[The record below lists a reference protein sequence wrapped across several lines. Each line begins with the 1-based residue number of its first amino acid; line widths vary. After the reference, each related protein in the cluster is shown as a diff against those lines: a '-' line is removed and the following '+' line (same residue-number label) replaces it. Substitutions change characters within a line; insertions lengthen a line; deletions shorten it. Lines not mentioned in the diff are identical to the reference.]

1 MDGAQLRE
9 AMRKLTEQ
17 VVKDEHELMTL
28 SQKVNNLKRTIPENK
43 RKLEKLQ
50 RDTLAT
56 EALARRR
63 KVATD
68 AYNAAKNL
76 K

>member
-1 MDGAQLRE
+1 
-9 AMRKLTEQ
+9 MRKLTEQ
-17 VVKDEHELMTL
+17 VAKDEHELMTL

-56 EALARRR
+56 EALSRRR

-68 AYNAAKNL
+68 AYNAQKNQ
-76 K
+76 

>member
-1 MDGAQLRE
+1 MDAAQLRE

-17 VVKDEHELMTL
+17 VAKDEHELMTL

-68 AYNAAKNL
+68 IYNQSKD
-76 K
+76 

>member
-1 MDGAQLRE
+1 MDAAQLRE

-17 VVKDEHELMTL
+17 VAKDEHELMTL
-28 SQKVNNLKRTIPENK
+28 SQKINNLKRTIPENK

-50 RDTLAT
+50 RDALAT

-68 AYNAAKNL
+68 AYNASKL

>member
-1 MDGAQLRE
+1 MDAAQLRE

-17 VVKDEHELMTL
+17 VAKEEHELMTL

-68 AYNAAKNL
+68 AYNTAKDL
-76 K
+76 R

>member
-1 MDGAQLRE
+1 MDAAQLRE
-9 AMRKLTEQ
+9 VMRKLTEQ
-17 VVKDEHELMTL
+17 VAKEEHDLIQLT
-28 SQKVNNLKRTIPENK
+28 QKLNNLKRTIPENK

-68 AYNAAKNL
+68 IYNQNKDR
-76 K
+76 

>member
-1 MDGAQLRE
+1 MDAAQLRE

-17 VVKDEHELMTL
+17 VAKEEHELMQL

-63 KVATD
+63 KIATD
-68 AYNAAKNL
+68 LYNQNKE

>member
-1 MDGAQLRE
+1 MDAAQLRE
-9 AMRKLTEQ
+9 VMRKLTEQ
-17 VVKDEHELMTL
+17 VAKDEHELMVL

-68 AYNAAKNL
+68 LYNQNKE

>member
-1 MDGAQLRE
+1 
-9 AMRKLTEQ
+9 MRKLTEQ
-17 VVKDEHELMTL
+17 VAKEEHDLIQLT
-28 SQKVNNLKRTIPENK
+28 QKLNNLKRTIPENK

-68 AYNAAKNL
+68 IYNQNKDR
-76 K
+76 

>member
-1 MDGAQLRE
+1 MDAAQLRE
-9 AMRKLTEQ
+9 TMRKLTEQ
-17 VVKDEHELMTL
+17 VAKDEHDLMTL

-50 RDTLAT
+50 RDALAT

-68 AYNAAKNL
+68 AYNAAKDVR
-76 K
+76 

>member
-17 VVKDEHELMTL
+17 VAKDEHELMTL
-28 SQKVNNLKRTIPENK
+28 SQKINNLKRTIPENK

-50 RDTLAT
+50 RDALAT

-63 KVATD
+63 QVATD

>member
-1 MDGAQLRE
+1 MDAAQLRE

-17 VVKDEHELMTL
+17 VAKEEHELMTL

-68 AYNAAKNL
+68 AYNAAKDL
-76 K
+76 R

>member
-1 MDGAQLRE
+1 
-9 AMRKLTEQ
+9 MRKLTEQ
-17 VVKDEHELMTL
+17 VAKEEHELMTL

-68 AYNAAKNL
+68 IYNQAKE

>member
-1 MDGAQLRE
+1 MDAAQLRE

-17 VVKDEHELMTL
+17 IAKDEHELMQL
-28 SQKVNNLKRTIPENK
+28 SQKVNNLKRTLPENK

-68 AYNAAKNL
+68 LYNAEKNQR
-76 K
+76 

>member
-1 MDGAQLRE
+1 
-9 AMRKLTEQ
+9 MRKLTEQ
-17 VVKDEHELMTL
+17 VAKDEHELMTL

-63 KVATD
+63 KIATD
-68 AYNAAKNL
+68 LYNQNKDQR
-76 K
+76 

>member
-1 MDGAQLRE
+1 MDAAQLRE

-17 VVKDEHELMTL
+17 VAKDEHELMQL

-68 AYNAAKNL
+68 IYNEQKNNQ
-76 K
+76 

>member
-1 MDGAQLRE
+1 MQ
-9 AMRKLTEQ
+9 
-17 VVKDEHELMTL
+17 L
-28 SQKVNNLKRTIPENK
+28 SQKVNNLKRMIPENK

-63 KVATD
+63 KIATD
-68 AYNAAKNL
+68 AYNAAKDL

>member
-1 MDGAQLRE
+1 MDAAQLRE

-17 VVKDEHELMTL
+17 VAKDEHELMTL
-28 SQKVNNLKRTIPENK
+28 SQKINGLKRTIPENK

-56 EALARRR
+56 EALSRRR

-68 AYNAAKNL
+68 AYNAEKNL

>member
-1 MDGAQLRE
+1 
-9 AMRKLTEQ
+9 MRKLTEQ
-17 VVKDEHELMTL
+17 VAKEEHELMQL

-63 KVATD
+63 KIATD
-68 AYNAAKNL
+68 LYNQNKE

>member
-1 MDGAQLRE
+1 MDAAQLRE

-17 VVKDEHELMTL
+17 VAKEEHELLTL

-56 EALARRR
+56 EALSRRR
-63 KVATD
+63 QVATD
-68 AYNAAKNL
+68 LYNLNKD

>member
-1 MDGAQLRE
+1 MDAAQLRE
-9 AMRKLTEQ
+9 TMRKLTEQ
-17 VVKDEHELMTL
+17 VAKDEHDLMTL

-50 RDTLAT
+50 RDALAT

-68 AYNAAKNL
+68 AYNAAKG

>member
-17 VVKDEHELMTL
+17 VAKDEHDLMTL
-28 SQKVNNLKRTIPENK
+28 TQKVNNLKRTIPENK

-50 RDTLAT
+50 RDALAT

-68 AYNAAKNL
+68 AYNAAKDL
-76 K
+76 R

>member
-1 MDGAQLRE
+1 MDAAQLRE
-9 AMRKLTEQ
+9 AMRRLTEQ
-17 VVKDEHELMTL
+17 VAKDEHELMQL

-63 KVATD
+63 KAATD
-68 AYNAAKNL
+68 LYNAEKN